1 MKRTAAKVSSSS
13 CRRAGTHRSP
23 LGRLAKAATVLM
35 VVSVGPVIETRWVPP
50 STTAFMLRADARA
63 GWEGHP
69 EQRARYRWVD
79 WSDISPNLA
88 LAVLAAEDQ
97 HFATHWGFDL
107 SALRYAWHYNQ
118 LHRRIRGGSTIT
130 QQTAKNLFL
139 SPARSYVRKG
149 LEAYFTLLL
158 ESLWPK
164 RRILEIYLNVA
175 QFGDGL
181 FGAESAS
188 LHFFRKSARDL
199 TSAEAAL
206 LAAVLPS
213 PHRFQADHPSPFVKA
228 RRDWILRQMKQLG
241 GASYLKSLD

>member
-1 MKRTAAKVSSSS
+1 MQHITVDRPFHRRIVQV
-13 CRRAGTHRSP
+13 CRLAQ
-23 LGRLAKAATVLM
+23 LGRVLRRRRTQPACLRPG
-35 VVSVGPVIETRWVPP
+35 VASHLPP
-50 STTAFMLRADARA
+50 
-63 GWEGHP
+63 
-69 EQRARYRWVD
+69 
-79 WSDISPNLA
+79 

-158 ESLWPK
+158 EALWPK

-213 PHRFQADHPSPFVKA
+213 PRRFQADHPSPFVKA

-241 GASYLKSLD
+241 GASYLKSLDRRA